1 MIERLVRE
9 QRRGRGLVTPIPVAL
24 GIALLIALLGET
36 AGANQLIGLH
46 GALGVFVAIAAGPTG
61 GAWAGLVVGG
71 AGAAMFVVLIGYG
84 QPPDPYLFGIPVIM
98 LWRSGRTTGRIERGL
113 RGRGTVT
120 WEILRPKAYR
130 LAGHSDTRPGNR
142 APACAA

>member
-9 QRRGRGLVTPIPVAL
+9 QRRGRGLVTPILVAL
-24 GIALLIALLGET
+24 GIELLITLLGET
-36 AGANQLIGLH
+36 AGPNQLIGLH
-46 GALGVFVAIAAGPTG
+46 CALGVFVAIAAGPTG

-71 AGAAMFVVLIGYG
+71 AGAAMSVVLIGYG
-84 QPPDPYLFGIPVIM
+84 QPPDLFGIPVIM

-120 WEILRPKAYR
+120 SAILRPKAYR